1 MESPTPAAQ
10 SPIEDALTA
19 ALSSQAPST
28 IDIETPVATQS
39 TEEERLQMI
48 QNDVHPFL
56 SRAPE
61 DAHFVPDVLKW
72 YIDENKIYGVSD
84 NVE

>member
-1 MESPTPAAQ
+1 MESPTLAAQ
-10 SPIEDALTA
+10 SLIEDASMA

-28 IDIETPVATQS
+28 IDIEMPVVTRSA
-39 TEEERLQMI
+39 EEERLQMI

-61 DAHFVPDVLKW
+61 DAHFVPDVLKQ
-72 YIDENKIYGVSD
+72 YINENKIYGVSND
-84 NVE
+84 VE